1 MRRRGRQEWQRAA
14 GAAPVQL
21 VLWGSTAL
29 TLYPIL
35 VMLFSGFRTT
45 AEIFDNP
52 FAPPLHGTLDNYATL
67 FGDNTFL
74 LWFANS
80 AIVTLGSAALTL
92 TLGTMAAYALA
103 RYEFRGATLLYL
115 LFLAGLML
123 PLKLAVIPLFMELRD
138 VGLLDTRLGLILIY
152 TAAGIPSAVFIL
164 TGFLRTLPAEL
175 EQAARIDGASEPRI
189 MWSVMLPL
197 TRPAL
202 VIAGIN
208 NAIPTWNDFFFPLVF
223 IQSDAR
229 KTLPQGLTAFI
240 GEYTTDWG
248 MLFAGLTLAAVPIAL
263 VYIVL
268 SRQFIAGMTAGSV
281 K

>member
-1 MRRRGRQEWQRAA
+1 MLSRRGIASMPQAA
-14 GAAPVQL
+14 LVQF
-21 VLWGSTAL
+21 VLWGSSAVM
-29 TLYPIL
+29 LYPIL
-35 VMLFSGFRTT
+35 VMVFSGFRSTG
-45 AEIFDNP
+45 EIFANP
-52 FAPPLHGTLDNYATL
+52 FALPDFSFTDNFVRILTDSA
-67 FGDNTFL
+67 FL
-74 LWFANS
+74 QYVANS
-80 AIVTLGSAALTL
+80 AVVTSLSVLLTL
-92 TLGTMAAYALA
+92 VLGTMAAYALA
-103 RYEFRGATLLYL
+103 RYAFRAAVPIYL
-115 LFLAGLML
+115 FFLAGLML
-123 PLKLAVIPLFMELRD
+123 PLKLAVIPLFIEMRD
-138 VGLLDTRLGLILIY
+138 LGLLDTRWSLVLIY
-152 TAAGIPSAVFIL
+152 TAIGIPSAVFIM

-189 MWSVMLPL
+189 MLSVMLPL

-248 MLFAGLTLAAVPIAL
+248 MLFAGLTLAALPIAL

-268 SRQFIAGMTAGSV
+268 SRQFIAGLTAGSV